1 MTQPTTAE
9 TIRRLVRTALHD
21 AGISQAE
28 AARRLGLSAK
38 HMSHM
43 LTGRAVLTLDWAEQL
58 LALCGR
64 RLTVRSVSAR
74 RTRRMADEETSR

>member
-1 MTQPTTAE
+1 MTQPSPAAE
-9 TIRRLVRTALHD
+9 TLRGLVRTALHD

-28 AARRLGLSAK
+28 AARRLGLSTK

-43 LTGRAVLTLDWAEQL
+43 LTGRAVLTLDWAEQIL
-58 LALCGR
+58 GLCGR

-74 RTRRMADEETSR
+74 RDRRMTEETDQ